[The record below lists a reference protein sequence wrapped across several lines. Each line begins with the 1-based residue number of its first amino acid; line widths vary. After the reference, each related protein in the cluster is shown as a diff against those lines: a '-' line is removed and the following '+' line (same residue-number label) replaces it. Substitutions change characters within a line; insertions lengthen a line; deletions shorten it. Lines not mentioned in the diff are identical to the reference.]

1 MATDSNHMHHPPV
14 KAYVTNLVVLTILML
29 ATIGAAQIHIP
40 TPGNPES
47 PLMNNVVALFIAT
60 IKAGLV
66 VAIFMGVRY
75 TTTLVKMWAYT
86 GFTWF
91 TLMFIMWCDYGT
103 RNWEPVA
110 GWEGNPANA
119 LPREPYRPEKQPSA
133 EHAESHGASE
143 AH

>member
-1 MATDSNHMHHPPV
+1 MASDSHLNHPPV
-14 KAYVTNLVVLTILML
+14 KHYVFNLVVLTILML

-66 VAIFMGVRY
+66 VAVFMGVRY

-119 LPREPYRPEKQPSA
+119 LPREPYRPEKKA
-133 EHAESHGASE
+133 AGEHGESHGATE